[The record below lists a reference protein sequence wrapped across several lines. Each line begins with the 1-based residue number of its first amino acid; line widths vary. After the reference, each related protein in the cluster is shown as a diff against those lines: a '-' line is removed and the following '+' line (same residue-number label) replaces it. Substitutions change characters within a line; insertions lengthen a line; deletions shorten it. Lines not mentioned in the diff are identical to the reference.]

1 MAEVY
6 SSSVAETHRA
16 AEQALRQRRFE
27 DTERLCGELLRSTP
41 RDAHALFLLG
51 VAAAERRQIPK
62 ALQALQQAVL
72 LEPERADYL
81 AQFARYLSAAKAD
94 KQAMQ
99 IARAAMQLDSS
110 DPLVLDTLGC
120 VFSRAGDHETALV
133 NFRQAT
139 AIKPDHADFQFNL
152 AASLKFTGELDAA
165 EQAYEAAIAAD
176 PSNARAHWALAN
188 LRRQSDEVNHVAR
201 LQALLEDDGNVDDRL
216 YLHYAL
222 AKEQEDLGDY
232 ASAFE
237 NWARANSSKRAT
249 LDYDVAQDEALFDA
263 LIAKGEAGSTDRA
276 GEPSAEPIFVLG
288 MPRTGTTLTERILSS
303 HSQVYSAG
311 ELENFGLILKRA
323 TGSRSARI
331 LDEETIEKAA
341 ALDWSAIGKQYLDST
356 RPATGHTAHFI
367 DKTPLNFLLI
377 GFIHRALP
385 NARIVCLR
393 RHPLDTVLSNFRQL
407 FALHFSYY
415 NYAYDLEDCARY
427 YLLFDRLM
435 RHWDEQLPGKVLRVD
450 YEQLVAYQEAQSRRI
465 VAHCGLDWEPECLA
479 FEKNAAPVATAS
491 AVQVREGLYTR
502 AVARWKRY
510 EQQLEPARRILENAG
525 IEL

>member
-6 SSSVAETHRA
+6 SSSVADTHRA

-27 DTERLCGELLRSTP
+27 DTERLCGELLRTAP

-51 VAAAERRQIPK
+51 LAAAERRQIPK
-62 ALQALQQAVL
+62 ALKALQQAVL

-94 KQAMQ
+94 KQAIQ
-99 IARAAMQLDSS
+99 IAHAAMQLGSR

-133 NFRQAT
+133 NFRQAV
-139 AIKPDHADFQFNL
+139 AIRPGDASFQFNL
-152 AASLKFTGELDAA
+152 AASCKFTGDLDAA
-165 EQAYEAAIAAD
+165 ERAYESAIQAD
-176 PSNARAHWALAN
+176 PRNARAHWALAN
-188 LRRQSDEVNHVAR
+188 LRRQSDDRNHVSR
-201 LQALLEDDGNVDDRL
+201 LEALLRDGGDVDDRL

-222 AKEQEDLGDY
+222 AKEQEDLGEHT
-232 ASAFE
+232 AAFD
-237 NWARANSSKRAT
+237 NWARANAAKRAT
-249 LDYDVAQDEALFDA
+249 LDYDVAQDEALFEA
-263 LIAKGEAGSTDRA
+263 LMSQCRGGTQAGGD
-276 GEPSAEPIFVLG
+276 PSAEPVFILG
-288 MPRTGTTLTERILSS
+288 MPRTGTTLTDRILSS

-323 TGSRSARI
+323 TGSRSSRI
-331 LDEETIEKAA
+331 LDAETVERAEE
-341 ALDWSAIGKQYLDST
+341 LDWSEIGQQYIDST

-377 GFIHRALP
+377 GYIHRALP
-385 NARIVCLR
+385 NARIICLR

-435 RHWDEQLPGKVLRVD
+435 RHWDEKLPGKVLRVD
-450 YEQLVAYQEAQSRRI
+450 YERLVTDQETESRRI
-465 VAHCGLDWEPECLA
+465 VEHCGLDWEPECLT

-510 EQQLEPARRILENAG
+510 EQQLEPARRILEDAG
-525 IEL
+525 IVL